1 MSIRER
7 LRRLWVPERRGVDPA
22 ELERR
27 LAELRDKTPT
37 PVFWM
42 LGKTQSGK
50 SSVVQF
56 LTGAEAAVVG
66 NGFRPCTRTS
76 QEFPFPDATMPVL
89 TFLDTRGVDEP
100 SYDPSDDLAAFDRR
114 ANLILVTVRLTDFAT
129 GNLRAALSKIRATN
143 PIRPV
148 VLAVTCLHEARPQ
161 EQHPQPYP
169 FPDMGTIPAEWERA
183 LKEQRRLFEGLYDSL
198 VPMDLT
204 KPIEG
209 YTDPTYGGE
218 ALKRELLA
226 KLPAAYKTTFQQV
239 QELKTL
245 LRDHQIDQSRPR
257 ILQAVA
263 LASSS
268 AVAPIPGVGV
278 LLLPEIQKQMLND
291 LATAAEAPEA
301 VEPFLQGLGESL
313 RRKQAWRELVK
324 FIPGI
329 GTPASAALSARATY
343 ALGVAFCEFLL
354 ARKHGQ
360 ALSDHEV
367 RGLYQDQLTRATK
380 VWGQP

>member
-1 MSIRER
+1 MTFGER
-7 LRRLWVPERRGVDPA
+7 LRRWWAPETRAVDPG

-27 LAELRDKTPT
+27 LAELREKTPT

-56 LTGAEAAVVG
+56 LTGAEAAIVG

-76 QEFPFPDATMPVL
+76 QEFPFPDEVQPLL

-100 SYDPSDDLAAFDRR
+100 TYDPSDDLAAFDRR
-114 ANLILVTVRLTDFAT
+114 ANLVLVTVRLTDFAT
-129 GNLRAALSKIRATN
+129 GNLRTALVKIRAAN
-143 PIRPV
+143 PTRPV

-169 FPDMGTIPAEWERA
+169 FPNVAPIPAEWERPLA
-183 LKEQRRLFEGLYDSL
+183 EQRRLFEGLHDSL
-198 VPMDLT
+198 VPIDLT
-204 KPIEG
+204 KPVEG

-218 ALKRELLA
+218 ALKRALLA
-226 KLPAAYKTTFQQV
+226 KLPAAYQTTFQQV
-239 QELKTL
+239 QELQTL
-245 LRDHQIDQSRPR
+245 LRDHHIDKSRPR

-268 AVAPIPGVGV
+268 AIAPIPGVGM
-278 LLLPEIQKQMLND
+278 LLLPEIQKQMLDD
-291 LATAAEAPEA
+291 LAIAAEAPEA
-301 VEPFLQGLGESL
+301 VEPFLQGLGGSL

-343 ALGVAFCEFLL
+343 ALGVAFCEYLL

-360 ALSDHEV
+360 RLSESEV
-367 RGLYQDQLTRATK
+367 RGLYEDQLTRAATA
-380 VWGQP
+380 WGQP